1 MPFLPGAV
9 NYKSSYSI
17 NLPLYRKLRT
27 TVSCYTSTDHHHLL
41 MHTICTPVYGVSNGA
56 RTSSFSAGFPIANLP
71 LTHRLFALHTKVPSF
86 RTVITIITS
95 ARGHHTRESI
105 IIGARAQNG
114 YFGFNCGITDSSVF
128 VFFTQPQQQIT
139 EVSFF
144 RWTWSSCRWCA
155 RGDRGRGATDVSN
168 ECVLMMIDWVLRA
181 LLGYVNSLA

>member
-1 MPFLPGAV
+1 MARARHHFLLVFQSPT
-9 NYKSSYSI
+9 YHS
-17 NLPLYRKLRT
+17 
-27 TVSCYTSTDHHHLL
+27 
-41 MHTICTPVYGVSNGA
+41 HTASGC
-56 RTSSFSAGFPIANLP
+56 
-71 LTHRLFALHTKVPSF
+71 LFALHKSPIISHSHHHHHF
-86 RTVITIITS
+86 RTGS
-95 ARGHHTRESI
+95 PHQRESEYRI